1 MSNNTTRVLY
11 SFNNIISS
19 AWEDLANKRF
29 TRIDTNTYLGNVYAK
44 YDNKCS
50 LSAICTNGR
59 VEFFDYDKNNY
70 VQIFGED
77 IDVDAQLFA
86 VL

>member
-1 MSNNTTRVLY
+1 MFDNNTPVLY

-29 TRIDTNTYLGNVYAK
+29 TRIDTNAYLGNVYAK
-44 YDNKCS
+44 YDNLFS

-70 VQIFGED
+70 VRIFGED
-77 IDVDAQLFA
+77 IDVNAPLFA